1 MSKIKL
7 SDEAKFWAVL
17 LGYTGVAIG
26 VTYLMYLGFA
36 KMIGRQIVKELLKAG
51 VITIA
56 VA

>member
-1 MSKIKL
+1 MSKFKM

-36 KMIGRQIVKELLKAG
+36 KMIGKSVVKELLKAG
-51 VITIA
+51 IIVIS
-56 VA
+56 

>member
-1 MSKIKL
+1 MTKIEL
-7 SDEAKFWAVL
+7 SDKAKFWVVM

-36 KMIGRQIVKELLKAG
+36 KMIGRQVAKELLKAG
-51 VITIA
+51 IITIA

>member
-36 KMIGRQIVKELLKAG
+36 KMIGKSVVKELLKAG
-51 VITIA
+51 IITVAIA
-56 VA
+56 

>member
-36 KMIGRQIVKELLKAG
+36 KMIGRQIVKKLLKAG
-51 VITIA
+51 IITIA

>member
-7 SDEAKFWAVL
+7 SDEAKFWATL

-51 VITIA
+51 IITIA